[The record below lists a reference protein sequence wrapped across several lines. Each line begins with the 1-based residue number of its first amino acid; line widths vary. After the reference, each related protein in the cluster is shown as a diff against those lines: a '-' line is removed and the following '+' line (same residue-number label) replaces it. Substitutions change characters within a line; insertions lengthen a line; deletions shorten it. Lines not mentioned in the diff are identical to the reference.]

1 MSESGF
7 EPGLDDASQAGVFFV
22 ADEDLDTLTVV
33 GRDAG
38 LSVRRIDL
46 SGCDSKAALLLR
58 IATVLDFPQ
67 TSGRNWDA
75 LSDSLRDLSWIKPKS
90 KGYVLLFEQAHD
102 FRSQHETEFDTLL
115 DVLDEASRQWTQQDV
130 PFWAFVA
137 LPEEDFPEMD

>member
-46 SGCDSKAALLLR
+46 SGCDNKAALLLR

-75 LSDSLRDLSWIKPKS
+75 LSDSLRDLSWLPA

-102 FRSQHETEFDTLL
+102 FRAQRESEFDTLL
-115 DVLDEASRQWTQQDV
+115 DVLDEASRDWTGRDV

-137 LPEEDFPEMD
+137 LPEEDFPDME

>member
-137 LPEEDFPEMD
+137 LPEEDFPEME

>member
-75 LSDSLRDLSWIKPKS
+75 LADSLRDLSWLPAQ
-90 KGYVLLFEQAHD
+90 GYVLLFEQAHD
-102 FRSQHETEFDTLL
+102 FRAEHEDEFDTLL
-115 DVLDEASRQWTQQDV
+115 DVLDEASRQWSEREV

-137 LPEEDFPEMD
+137 LPEEDFPDMA